1 MIKFSE
7 NPTATLTDADNLNLT
22 QGRRMAT
29 VLAKNIPGYN
39 QLTNINDKH
48 PMMLVID
55 EAGDLSWEDV
65 ACIEEVALSNTDI
78 PEKTLRFSFGNL
90 GYDPTQDTR
99 AVGAHEGTW
108 KKLATKYA
116 NIWDYSVS
124 GESMASEFGAPN
136 NNVTGMF
143 DDWVNN
149 PTKVLAVNFT
159 GITDASRVL
168 LGNFGIVSLPVEM
181 DLSPLETFYLG
192 IAKLPY
198 CTQYPRVLDYSGISN
213 NQDLNGAFQ
222 LACAMKHAPTIIF
235 PTTGENNIQLSSLY
249 MGCYSLEEIDM
260 DLTGVTLINNWCQGC
275 TGLTKVTL
283 HNTSTIT
290 SVAGAFQ
297 TCMSLTEC
305 PEIDSAITRAEQ
317 VFSSRYRGHEPII
330 TSRGEEWKCPVF
342 RYPSSVVEYGV
353 MQIPEFPNY
362 NFSSTSN
369 LKDAF
374 SGNIALK
381 HIPELYMP
389 SATDVSRI
397 FQGCRNVETG
407 MLRAYSYLK
416 TISGLS
422 SSAKHA
428 DAFTDCGVDTVSGR
442 LDRQYIPQSWGGDGP
457 EV

>member
-90 GYDPTQDTR
+90 GYDPTQDSR

-136 NNVTGMF
+136 TSSTGMF

-149 PTKVLAVNFT
+149 PTKVLAINFT

-168 LGNFGIVSLPVEM
+168 LGNFGIVALPVEI
-181 DLSPLETFYLG
+181 DLSPLDTFYLG

-213 NQDLNGAFQ
+213 NKDALGAFQ
-222 LACAMKHAPTIIF
+222 LACSMKHAPTIIY
-235 PTTGENNIQLSSLY
+235 PTTGENNIDLTSLFW
-249 MGCYSLEEIDM
+249 GCYSLEEIDM
-260 DLTGVTLINNWCQGC
+260 DLTGVSVINTMCQGC
-275 TGLTKVTL
+275 TGLTKVTF
-283 HNTSTIT
+283 HNTTSIT
-290 SVAGAFQ
+290 KCQQAFQ
-297 TCMSLTEC
+297 TCMSLTA
-305 PEIDSAITRAEQ
+305 PEIESESITLVTAMFNSKYNA
-317 VFSSRYRGHEPII
+317 VNPII
-330 TSRGEEWKCPVF
+330 TSRGEEWKCPSF
-342 RYPSSVVEYGV
+342 RYPSGVEEYGV
-353 MQIPEFPNY
+353 MQIHEFPNY
-362 NFSSTSN
+362 DLSSPVQFHEFFRDN
-369 LKDAF
+369 L
-374 SGNIALK
+374 ALK

-389 SATDVSRI
+389 NATGVTRM
-397 FQGCRNVETG
+397 FRGCRNVETG

-416 TISGLS
+416 TIPAI
-422 SSAKHA
+422 SAYEKHA
-428 DAFTDCGVDTVSGR
+428 QIFMDCGVDTVSGR

-457 EV
+457 EE